1 MAYQNLFLKDLAEL
15 RSRRGNAITP
25 LLAWILGYNYPL
37 DEAVT
42 TYEWHDDSTDT
53 PDNFE
58 VVGSLLGDPN
68 VGRWHKV
75 DAAHVP
81 QVNADWNAT
90 SGPALILNKPTP
102 LKGDTGAQGPAGPV
116 GATGPTGA
124 QGVQGVKGDQGIQG
138 PQGAQGIPGTNGTN
152 GLDARRIDVYTGVTD
167 ANGLYTVTYATPF
180 SVVPYIQPEPVSA
193 SNQTV
198 VKVTSTTTGF
208 SVRLV
213 QRNAV
218 TLLATEVLLA
228 GTTNVAGAAIKV
240 AVIAG

>member
-42 TYEWHDDSTDT
+42 TYEWHDDSVDT
-53 PDNFE
+53 IDNFE

-90 SGPALILNKPTP
+90 SGPAQILNKPAL
-102 LKGDTGAQGPAGPV
+102 LKGDKGDPGVPGTNGTNGTNGAQGI
-116 GATGPTGA
+116 
-124 QGVQGVKGDQGIQG
+124 QGIQG
-138 PQGAQGIPGTNGTN
+138 PQGIQGVAGTNGTN

-167 ANGLYTVTYATPF
+167 ANGLYTVVYPTAFPT
-180 SVVPYIQPEPVSA
+180 VPYIQPEPLTLA
-193 SNQTV
+193 NQTW

-208 SVRLV
+208 SLRLV

-228 GTTNVAGAAIKV
+228 GTTNVAGAAARVVVV
-240 AVIAG
+240 AG